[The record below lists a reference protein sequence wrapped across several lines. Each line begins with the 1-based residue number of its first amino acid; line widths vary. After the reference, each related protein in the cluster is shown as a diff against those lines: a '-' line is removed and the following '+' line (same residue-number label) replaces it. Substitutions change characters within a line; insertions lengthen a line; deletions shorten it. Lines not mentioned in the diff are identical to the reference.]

1 MSTPLP
7 ELADWVRQLTGVIS
21 GLDHVPTGLADAF
34 RQFPVWAALGLVGAL
49 LLLIGRRR
57 KPSVTPAHPT
67 AASQASAPATPTA
80 SAPTDAKAEFGAVL
94 RSFKGAFLGLALFSG
109 ISNILML
116 TGSMF
121 MLEIY
126 DRVLPSRSVP
136 TLVGLAIL
144 AGILFLGQ
152 GILDFVRGR
161 ILANIGAALDEAVSG
176 RIYTTI
182 VRLPLFVG
190 HRGEGL
196 QPLRDLDTVRGF
208 LSGPGLIALFDLPW
222 LPLYLIVIFAF
233 HPILGFAA
241 LFGAIVLVVLT
252 IVVEVRTRQQVQAAT
267 AAGVTRNA
275 LAEAGRRNA
284 EVAVAMGMTGRMEA
298 KFQDA
303 NRDYIKQQKAISDV
317 VGGFSATSRVLRMV
331 LQSAMLGIGAYLVI
345 IQQATSGIIIA
356 GSIIAGRALAPVDQ
370 AIAHWKSFVGARQS
384 WQRLNKLM
392 KAFPGPKQPM
402 ALPNPAQTL
411 SVQNVSVAA
420 PGTNKI
426 LINDVSLTLQAGQ
439 GLGIIGPS
447 ASGKSTLARALV
459 GTWRP
464 AAGRVTLD
472 GASLDQWAPD
482 ALGRHIGYLP
492 QDVELFDGTI
502 AENICRFETN
512 ADPVDILLA
521 ASAAGVHEMIVG
533 LRGGYEAP
541 IGHEGTNLSAG
552 QRQRIALA
560 RALYRNPFLVVLD
573 EPNSNLD
580 TEGELALVEAIR
592 GVRQRGGIVVII
604 AHRPIALSVV
614 DFALVMNQGR
624 VQGFGPR
631 DEVLGKLF
639 PKLHPGAPAKI
650 RMATSKPSGNEPTP
664 GGDG

>member
-1 MSTPLP
+1 MRS
-7 ELADWVRQLTGVIS
+7 
-21 GLDHVPTGLADAF
+21 
-34 RQFPVWAALGLVGAL
+34 
-49 LLLIGRRR
+49 
-57 KPSVTPAHPT
+57 
-67 AASQASAPATPTA
+67 AS
-80 SAPTDAKAEFGAVL
+80 
-94 RSFKGAFLGLALFSG
+94 
-109 ISNILML
+109 
-116 TGSMF
+116 
-121 MLEIY
+121 
-126 DRVLPSRSVP
+126 
-136 TLVGLAIL
+136 
-144 AGILFLGQ
+144 
-152 GILDFVRGR
+152 
-161 ILANIGAALDEAVSG
+161 
-176 RIYTTI
+176 
-182 VRLPLFVG
+182 
-190 HRGEGL
+190 
-196 QPLRDLDTVRGF
+196 
-208 LSGPGLIALFDLPW
+208 
-222 LPLYLIVIFAF
+222 
-233 HPILGFAA
+233 
-241 LFGAIVLVVLT
+241 
-252 IVVEVRTRQQVQAAT
+252 
-267 AAGVTRNA
+267 AAGVTRYA

-298 KFQDA
+298 KFKDA

-317 VGGFSATSRVLRMV
+317 VGGFGATSRVLRMV

-356 GSIIAGRALAPVDQ
+356 GSIIAGRALAPVDL

-392 KAFPGPKQPM
+392 KAFPEPKQPM
-402 ALPNPAQTL
+402 ALPNPVQTL

-420 PGTNKI
+420 PGTTKI
-426 LINDVSLTLQAGQ
+426 LIQDVSLILKSGQ

-502 AENICRFETN
+502 AENICRFETD

-521 ASAAGVHEMIVG
+521 ASAAGVHDLIVG

-650 RMATSKPSGNEPTP
+650 RMAASKPSGNEPAP

>member
-1 MSTPLP
+1 M
-7 ELADWVRQLTGVIS
+7 
-21 GLDHVPTGLADAF
+21 
-34 RQFPVWAALGLVGAL
+34 
-49 LLLIGRRR
+49 
-57 KPSVTPAHPT
+57 
-67 AASQASAPATPTA
+67 
-80 SAPTDAKAEFGAVL
+80 L

-190 HRGEGL
+190 NRGEGL

-252 IVVEVRTRQQVQAAT
+252 IVVEVRTRQQVRAAT

-317 VGGFSATSRVLRMV
+317 VGGFRATSRVLRMV

-356 GSIIAGRALAPVDQ
+356 GSIIAGRALAPVDL

-392 KAFPGPKQPM
+392 QAFPGTE
-402 ALPNPAQTL
+402 AADGAAQ
-411 SVQNVSVAA
+411 SGAA
-420 PGTNKI
+420 PVGSERQRCRSRHQKI
-426 LINDVSLTLQAGQ
+426 LINDVSLTLKAGQ

-502 AENICRFETN
+502 ADNICRFETN

-614 DFALVMNQGR
+614 DFVLVMNQGR

-639 PKLHPGAPAKI
+639 PKLQPGAPAKI
-650 RMATSKPSGNEPTP
+650 QTGGQQAIAGNEPTS